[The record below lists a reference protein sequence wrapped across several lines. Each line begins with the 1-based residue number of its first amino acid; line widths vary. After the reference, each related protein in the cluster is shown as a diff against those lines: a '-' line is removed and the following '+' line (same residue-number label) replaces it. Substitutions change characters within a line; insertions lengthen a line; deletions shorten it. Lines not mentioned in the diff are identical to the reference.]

1 MYIVHNSKEAMAEE
15 GGLPN
20 QTLYISNI
28 NEKIKINV
36 LKRMLKM
43 IFSQYGKIS
52 QIVARK
58 SLKLRGQAWIVYS
71 NVNSSVAA
79 LRGKQGLIFYDK
91 QLVTGIIFIVSY
103 SVMIVKIYIQKIEF
117 AKEKSHTV
125 LMKEGITPLKRL
137 RKRGREEDAEEE
149 DGGAVKKNRD

>member
-1 MYIVHNSKEAMAEE
+1 MTEE
-15 GGLPN
+15 GVPN

-28 NEKIKINV
+28 NEKVKINV

-52 QIVARK
+52 QIIVRK

-79 LRGKQGLIFYDK
+79 FRGKQGLSFYDK
-91 QLVTGIIFIVSY
+91 PLVLGIKLIFLY
-103 SVMIVKIYIQKIEF
+103 F
-117 AKEKSHTV
+117 C
-125 LMKEGITPLKRL
+125 
-137 RKRGREEDAEEE
+137 
-149 DGGAVKKNRD
+149 NN

>member
-1 MYIVHNSKEAMAEE
+1 MAEE
-15 GGLPN
+15 GLPN

-28 NEKIKINV
+28 NEKVKINV

-103 SVMIVKIYIQKIEF
+103 SVMIVKIYYIQKIEF

-137 RKRGREEDAEEE
+137 RKRGREEDAEE

>member
-1 MYIVHNSKEAMAEE
+1 MEE
-15 GGLPN
+15 EVPN

-52 QIVARK
+52 QIIARK

-71 NVNSSVAA
+71 NINSSVAA
-79 LRGKQGLIFYDK
+79 LRGKQGLSFYDK
-91 QLVTGIIFIVSY
+91 QLVLRSLTLSIFFY
-103 SVMIVKIYIQKIEF
+103 F
-117 AKEKSHTV
+117 
-125 LMKEGITPLKRL
+125 
-137 RKRGREEDAEEE
+137 
-149 DGGAVKKNRD
+149 